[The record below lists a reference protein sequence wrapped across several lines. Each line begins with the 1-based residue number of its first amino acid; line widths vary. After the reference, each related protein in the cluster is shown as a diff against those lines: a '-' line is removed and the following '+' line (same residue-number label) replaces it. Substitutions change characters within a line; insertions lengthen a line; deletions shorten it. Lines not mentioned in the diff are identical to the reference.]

1 MQATFPAFDPL
12 HVSATL
18 PPGRRC
24 RSEEGSMATPKKP
37 QKKAQAKAQP
47 KAQAKTPTKEILVGD
62 NRKARFRFEILERFE
77 AGLVLRGTEVKVLR
91 QGQISL
97 DEAFARFHGAEL
109 WLVGATIPEYTHGNL
124 QNHEPKRKRKCLL
137 HARELKKLEEK
148 AQVKG
153 LTLVPLRV
161 YFGDKGFAK
170 VTIGVGRGR
179 KLHDKRQHLKDKEAK
194 QELRQA

>member
-1 MQATFPAFDPL
+1 
-12 HVSATL
+12 
-18 PPGRRC
+18 
-24 RSEEGSMATPKKP
+24 MAKSTS
-37 QKKAQAKAQP
+37 AKA
-47 KAQAKTPTKEILVGD
+47 AASTDVLVGE
-62 NRKARFRFEILERFE
+62 NRKARFQYEILATFE

-97 DEAFARFHGAEL
+97 DEAYARIDGGEL
-109 WLVGATIPEYTHGNL
+109 WLIGANIPEYTHGNQ

-137 HARELKKLEEK
+137 HARELQKLHD
-148 AQVKG
+148 QSRVKG

-161 YFGDKGFAK
+161 YFGSRGFAK

-194 QELRQA
+194 QEIRQGRG